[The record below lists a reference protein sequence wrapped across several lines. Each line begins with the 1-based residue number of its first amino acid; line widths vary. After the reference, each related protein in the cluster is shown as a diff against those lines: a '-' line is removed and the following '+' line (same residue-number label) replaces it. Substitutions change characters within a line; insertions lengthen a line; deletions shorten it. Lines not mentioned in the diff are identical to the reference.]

1 MHVKSAAGVV
11 FETEFPVVVIG
22 GGACGLT
29 AALTLRDAGV
39 GALVLERD
47 SAPAGST
54 ALSSGFIPACATSW
68 QQARSVD
75 DNIGLMAGDIQAQA
89 KELADPA
96 IVELCCRRSGP
107 TLEWL
112 AEKHGIPFVLIEGF
126 LYTGQRRPRMHAVP
140 ERTGAALMARLLAAA
155 EAADVEILG
164 DAAVSELFAD
174 TDGRIRGVGFTRPDG
189 GAERVGCQAL
199 ILACSGY
206 GGNPDMVR
214 RHIPEMAEAD
224 YFGHA
229 GNCGDA
235 VLWGE
240 ALGAEIRHMG
250 AYQGHASVAVPHGIL
265 ITWAVMRE
273 GGIQVNAEGRRFAD
287 ESRGY
292 SEHSMDVLRQPGGA
306 AWDIYDARIHA
317 LAMDFEDYR
326 QAEAAGAVKSAPDEA
341 ALSHSLGLP
350 EAALGETLA
359 QVRRWADGDGQD
371 PFGRRFDDKPALAP
385 PYYAVRVGASL
396 FHTQGGLAIDAS
408 ARVLRQGGGAL
419 PNLFAGGGAACG
431 VSGPEVWGYSSGNGL
446 LTAVML
452 GRVAG
457 ESAAAMVS

>member
-1 MHVKSAAGVV
+1 MRVRPSDGVA
-11 FETEFPVVVIG
+11 FETKFPVVIIG

-29 AALTLRDAGV
+29 AALTLGDAGSA
-39 GALVLERD
+39 ALVLEQD
-47 SAPAGST
+47 PLPAGST
-54 ALSSGFIPACATSW
+54 GLSSGFIPAAATRW
-68 QQARSVD
+68 QRERAVEDSVE
-75 DNIGLMAGDIQAQA
+75 LMAGDIQAKA
-89 KELADPA
+89 RHLADAA
-96 IVELCCRRSGP
+96 IVDLCCRRSGP

-112 AEKHGIPFVLIEGF
+112 ADRHGIPFVLIEGF
-126 LYTGQRRPRMHAVP
+126 LYTGQSRARMHAVP

-155 EAADVEILG
+155 EAVQADILCG
-164 DAAVSELFAD
+164 AEVSELFAD
-174 TDGRIRGVGFTRPDG
+174 GDGRVRGVGFRRPDG
-189 GAERVGCQAL
+189 GAERVACEAL
-199 ILACSGY
+199 ILACNGF

-214 RHIPEMAEAD
+214 QHIPEMAEAE

-229 GNCGDA
+229 GNRGHA

-240 ALGAEIRHMG
+240 ALGAEARHMG

-273 GGIQVNAEGRRFAD
+273 GGIQVNGEGKRFAD

-292 SEHSMDVLRQPGGA
+292 SEHSVDVLAQPGGTV
-306 AWDIYDARIHA
+306 WDIYDSRIHA
-317 LAMDFEDYR
+317 LAMEFEDYR
-326 QAEAAGAVKSAPDEA
+326 QAQAAGAVKRAADET
-341 ALSHSLGLP
+341 ALAGTLGLP
-350 EAALGETLA
+350 EAALRETLA
-359 QVRRWADGDGQD
+359 LTRSSAED

-385 PYYAVRVGASL
+385 PYYAVKVGAAL
-396 FHTQGGLAIDAS
+396 FHTQGGLAIDIS

-457 ESAAAMVS
+457 ESAAALVS